1 MTSSTSRYT
10 VKKMADLSGISVR
23 TLHHYDSIGLLKPAA
38 IGDNTYRYYGRE
50 ELLRLQQILFHRALG
65 FSLTAI
71 GVALD
76 DPNFDDVSALQ
87 SHRAALAAE
96 AEKTQ
101 ALIKTIDRT
110 LASLASLEGQKQM
123 KDADLYQGFSLEQQS
138 DYEQWLIAH
147 YGADME
153 QRIADST
160 KAYNAMSTEEQDK
173 TMAELAAIEQGLA
186 EGLRQK
192 EPADSAAHDLLLDRH
207 RAWVAFMWDRP
218 CPPEAYAG
226 LAGLY
231 LSHPDFEKR
240 YEQIEPGF
248 TLYLTDAM
256 KAYATRQT

>member
-1 MTSSTSRYT
+1 MTSSTARYT
-10 VKKMADLSGISVR
+10 VKQMAELSGVSVR

-71 GVALD
+71 SAALD
-76 DPNFDDVSALQ
+76 DPNFDDISALQ
-87 SHRAALAAE
+87 SHRTALAAE
-96 AEKTQ
+96 ADKTRV
-101 ALIKTIDRT
+101 LIKTIDQT
-110 LASLASLEGQKQM
+110 LASLEGQKNM
-123 KDADLYQGFSLEQQS
+123 KDAALYEGFSAEQQS

-147 YGADME
+147 YGGDME

-160 KAYNAMSTEEQDK
+160 KAYTAMSAEEQDK
-173 TMAELAAIEQGLA
+173 AMAELAAIEQGLA

-192 EPADSAAHDLLLDRH
+192 EPAESPAHDLLLDRH

-218 CPPEAYAG
+218 CPPDAYAG

-240 YEQIEPGF
+240 YEQIAPGF
-248 TLYLTDAM
+248 TTYLTDAM
-256 KAYATRQT
+256 KAYAARQA